1 MKNYNLQKMQ
11 ELLQHF
17 YNLTSIKICIY
28 DNAENELCFYPEK
41 FSPFCALL
49 RTDPEMNERCK
60 ACDQRAFS
68 ECKKTRE
75 QYTYTCHAG
84 LWECVYACIGEKLI
98 SPKGESFGLEIMKK
112 LNEYCNKWTRED
124 NIGYSVYGTPLES
137 TTYKFAKCLKKRFGV
152 IKGVTDKDYITNSY
166 HIHVSEPVDAFT
178 KLSFESK
185 FQNLSSGGA
194 ISYVEV
200 PNMQNNIPAVL

>member
-68 ECKKTRE
+68 ECKKNT
-75 QYTYTCHAG
+75 
-84 LWECVYACIGEKLI
+84 
-98 SPKGESFGLEIMKK
+98 
-112 LNEYCNKWTRED
+112 
-124 NIGYSVYGTPLES
+124 
-137 TTYKFAKCLKKRFGV
+137 
-152 IKGVTDKDYITNSY
+152 
-166 HIHVSEPVDAFT
+166 
-178 KLSFESK
+178 
-185 FQNLSSGGA
+185 
-194 ISYVEV
+194 
-200 PNMQNNIPAVL
+200 